1 MHLNRD
7 ELVNQKVD
15 YHRERAIFNRMVD
28 QSPDLDL
35 IFKALSDPTRRAI
48 LASLRSGA
56 CTVSELAEPHAMS
69 LAGAS
74 KHIGVLERAGL
85 LTRTRR
91 GREYHCRL
99 ETASLETA
107 EAWLQSYADLW
118 NSRLD
123 RLDELLT
130 EEKKHDR

>member
-1 MHLNRD
+1 
-7 ELVNQKVD
+7 
-15 YHRERAIFNRMVD
+15 MVEC
-28 QSPDLDL
+28 SADLDR

-48 LASLRSGA
+48 LDSLRGGE

-99 ETASLETA
+99 ESAAMEAA

-123 RLDELLT
+123 RLDELLL
-130 EEKKHDR
+130 EEKNND